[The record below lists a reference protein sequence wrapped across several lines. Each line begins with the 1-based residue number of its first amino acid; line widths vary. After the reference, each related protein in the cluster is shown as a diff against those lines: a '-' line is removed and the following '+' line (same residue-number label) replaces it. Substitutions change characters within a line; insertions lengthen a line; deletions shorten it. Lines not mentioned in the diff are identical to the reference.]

1 MKFLATQADKYI
13 VQTQSFNLPAIIS
26 EFERAMFKEL
36 DYIEEMINMKHLAHN
51 FRKEEFIHIPD
62 TYSEYCTEKLLVM
75 ELIHGEELSKV
86 ILSDD
91 PKYDKPL
98 IAKRGIEAY
107 FKQVILDGFF
117 HADLIQEI

>member
-1 MKFLATQADKYI
+1 
-13 VQTQSFNLPAIIS
+13 
-26 EFERAMFKEL
+26 
-36 DYIEEMINMKHLAHN
+36 
-51 FRKEEFIHIPD
+51 
-62 TYSEYCTEKLLVM
+62 M

-98 IAKRGIEAY
+98 IAKRWIEAY

-117 HADLIQEI
+117 HADPHPGNIIIKDNNICFIDEGMMGNLDESFRRDLAQLLITLIVGIVKEYLTN